1 MVGSTLISATGDTL
15 GYPLSTVLGDEL
27 DKGTD
32 DDIEDGSSVGR
43 ILDNE
48 DIKLG
53 SAVFDDVTGYCEGNC
68 D

>member
-1 MVGSTLISATGDTL
+1 M
-15 GYPLSTVLGDEL
+15 LGDEL
-27 DKGTD
+27 DKRTD
-32 DDIEDGSSVGR
+32 DIKDGSSVGN

-53 SAVFDDVTGYCEGNC
+53 SAVLDDGTGYCDGNS

>member
-15 GYPLSTVLGDEL
+15 GYPLSSVLGDEL

-32 DDIEDGSSVGR
+32 DDIKDGSSVGK
-43 ILDNE
+43 ILENE

-53 SAVFDDVTGYCEGNC
+53 SAVLDDGTGYCDGNS

>member
-1 MVGSTLISATGDTL
+1 M
-15 GYPLSTVLGDEL
+15 LGDEL

-32 DDIEDGSSVGR
+32 DIKDGS
-43 ILDNE
+43 LDNE

-53 SAVFDDVTGYCEGNC
+53 SAVLDDGTGYCDGNS

>member
-1 MVGSTLISATGDTL
+1 M
-15 GYPLSTVLGDEL
+15 LGDEL

-32 DDIEDGSSVGR
+32 DIEDGSSVGK
-43 ILDNE
+43 ILYNE

-53 SAVFDDVTGYCEGNC
+53 SAVLDDGTGYCDGNS

>member
-1 MVGSTLISATGDTL
+1 MDGS
-15 GYPLSTVLGDEL
+15 

-32 DDIEDGSSVGR
+32 DIEDGCTVGR

-53 SAVFDDVTGYCEGNC
+53 SAVLDDATGFCVGNS